1 MRRKNYSKLDVKIR
15 YEKEHHAYCI
25 IIDGDV
31 FLADTFE
38 HAIARLFYVLSRDEF
53 VVRDC
58 KRIAKLDVVNSEHAI
73 FDDIPF

>member
-1 MRRKNYSKLDVKIR
+1 MRRKSYSKLDVKIR
-15 YEKEHHAYCI
+15 YVKEHRAYRI

-31 FLADTFE
+31 FWADTYE
-38 HAIARLFYVLSRDEF
+38 HAIARLFFVLSRDEF

-58 KRIAKLDVVNSEHAI
+58 KRIADLDVVNHEHGI